1 MTERALRRS
10 TGRMEQPLEL
20 LKSRIPDFPGF
31 ADDVSRWRSD
41 ELVRSYVGEAVA
53 GAQERL
59 KPLDAALE
67 VRIGD
72 MLIRVGFAN
81 PATYQAFEGRDL
93 AKFDDGAM
101 ATADAR
107 VIEIADRAAS
117 IDAAAL
123 PSYLEELSR
132 SLDHR
137 DMVTSATSTTA
148 SEAP

>member
-1 MTERALRRS
+1 
-10 TGRMEQPLEL
+10 MEQSLEL
-20 LKSRIPDFPGF
+20 LKSKIPDFPGF

-53 GAQERL
+53 GVQERL
-59 KPLDAALE
+59 KPLDAALD

-81 PATYQAFEGRDL
+81 PATYKAFEDREL

-101 ATADAR
+101 AAADAR
-107 VIEIADRAAS
+107 AIEIADRAAS
-117 IDAAAL
+117 IDAVSL
-123 PSYLEELSR
+123 PGYLEELSE

-148 SEAP
+148 NGIP